1 MSDNQNYIESS
12 SYTSITQQTD
22 SNIKQEYV
30 QESSY
35 SQYTSKNSDANDIKL
50 SSTLNKYSDGGS
62 TPRSYLDSTVVPTLL
77 EGLKL
82 LATESLTPSDP
93 LAYLGRFLL
102 SRSNER
108 Q

>member
-1 MSDNQNYIESS
+1 MESS
-12 SYTSITQQTD
+12 SYSSITQQSD
-22 SNIKQEYV
+22 SNIKQEFV

-35 SQYTSKNSDANDIKL
+35 SQYTTKNNEANDVKL
-50 SSTLNKYSDGGS
+50 NTTSTKYSDGS

-82 LATESLTPSDP
+82 LATERPSDP

-108 Q
+108 P

>member
-1 MSDNQNYIESS
+1 SM
-12 SYTSITQQTD
+12 
-22 SNIKQEYV
+22 

-35 SQYTSKNSDANDIKL
+35 SQYSSRNVESNDSGINTMGIKH
-50 SSTLNKYSDGGS
+50 SDGGS

-82 LATESLTPSDP
+82 LATERPSDP